1 MLKKIITGCIQ
12 TIAFITFR
20 FVIKFL
26 GILIKYSLFKGIYK
40 DMPYNHLIAMF
51 S

>member
-12 TIAFITFR
+12 AIEKPTFH

-40 DMPYNHLIAMF
+40 EILCNHLIAMF

>member
-1 MLKKIITGCIQ
+1 MLKKIITGCIR
-12 TIAFITFR
+12 TIEKPTFQ

>member
-12 TIAFITFR
+12 TIEKLMFHL
-20 FVIKFL
+20 VIKFL
-26 GILIKYSLFKGIYK
+26 VILIKYSLFKGIYI
-40 DMPYNHLIAMF
+40 DMPCTPLIAMF